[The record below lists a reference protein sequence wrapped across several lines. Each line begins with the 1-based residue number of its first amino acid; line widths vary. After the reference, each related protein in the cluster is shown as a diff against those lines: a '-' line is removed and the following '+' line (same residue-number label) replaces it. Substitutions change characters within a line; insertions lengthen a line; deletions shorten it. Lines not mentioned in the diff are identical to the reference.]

1 MWEGDTN
8 LLLSAG
14 VGGTFM
20 KAFGT
25 AFTGAGLVSCHTHT
39 GAPVGGR
46 ALLRGPAAPRAGQS
60 IVPTRQRVRVRW
72 CRSRAREAVV
82 VPGSPGPPARSHPT
96 RYPSRPR
103 TRKTQRR
110 RRQHHLPLKRIVT

>member
-25 AFTGAGLVSCHTHT
+25 AFTGAGLVSCHTHGGT
-39 GAPVGGR
+39 SRWPRLPARPGGASSG
-46 ALLRGPAAPRAGQS
+46 AEYSSHTAAGSGQ
-60 IVPTRQRVRVRW
+60 
-72 CRSRAREAVV
+72 V
-82 VPGSPGPPARSHPT
+82 VPQPCS
-96 RYPSRPR
+96 
-103 TRKTQRR
+103 
-110 RRQHHLPLKRIVT
+110 

>member
-72 CRSRAREAVV
+72 CCSRAREAVWCRAHLDLLHARIRLVIRV
-82 VPGSPGPPARSHPT
+82 VLGRGRLRGGGGST
-96 RYPSRPR
+96 TSR
-103 TRKTQRR
+103 
-110 RRQHHLPLKRIVT
+110 

>member
-39 GAPVGGR
+39 
-46 ALLRGPAAPRAGQS
+46 RGHQSVAAPCCA
-60 IVPTRQRVRVRW
+60 
-72 CRSRAREAVV
+72 A
-82 VPGSPGPPARSHPT
+82 
-96 RYPSRPR
+96 
-103 TRKTQRR
+103 RR
-110 RRQHHLPLKRIVT
+110 RLERGRV